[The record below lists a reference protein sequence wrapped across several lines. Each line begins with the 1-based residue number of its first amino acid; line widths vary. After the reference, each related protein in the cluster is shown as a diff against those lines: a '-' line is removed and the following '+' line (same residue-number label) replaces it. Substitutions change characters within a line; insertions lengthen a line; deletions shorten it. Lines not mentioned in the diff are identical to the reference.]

1 SSHLIGVCPSSISS
15 LSLHDALPISGCN
28 LHGHHLV
35 AAAVEQFAA
44 VRVPSWLRTTFRR
57 DLPLAAGP
65 RIRLHV
71 DFIASGLIRDIDQP
85 AAIWGKPR
93 HAFIERRSEEW
104 LRLVVA

>member
-1 SSHLIGVCPSSISS
+1 MTSSNFSSNVPSTTAPST
-15 LSLHDALPISGCN
+15 LSLHDALPISLEEHPGLAGSEARPGCN

-71 DFIASGLIRDIDQP
+71 DFIASGLIRDIDKLSS
-85 AAIWGKPR
+85 IW
-93 HAFIERRSEEW
+93 
-104 LRLVVA
+104 